1 MPCFRRRP
9 WFCFELSLQSC
20 LSDPIRSSES
30 AIDEIAAAA
39 LCAVLAN
46 NTTLQSLSLLGEF
59 VNFDFLRVYVPTLSL
74 SSCFFE
80 GVLCFVF
87 QWGNRV
93 YRYSFCFSAE
103 PLRLSEN
110 YVDNDG
116 VFSIFAALEKNTTLQ
131 SLSFCGEHMFAWQFG
146 FSAFVVAQF

>member
-9 WFCFELSLQSC
+9 CFCFEFSLRSC

-39 LCAVLAN
+39 LCAALAN

-74 SSCFFE
+74 SFCFFRE
-80 GVLCFVF
+80 YCALCF
-87 QWGNRV
+87 WGESCV
-93 YRYSFCFSAE
+93 
-103 PLRLSEN
+103 
-110 YVDNDG
+110 
-116 VFSIFAALEKNTTLQ
+116 
-131 SLSFCGEHMFAWQFG
+131 SL
-146 FSAFVVAQF
+146 